1 MDLWKKFSGAS
12 TSLFPGVA
20 VNNEKCQM
28 WYNAWTRQHSLNVTI
43 PDIPRLPGE
52 ASQLFS
58 ASYTSQASMTFLQQH
73 HEVHIDPGTLYLY
86 AQLML
91 SSSCILQLPE
101 EMWKKILMAAPPPTP
116 ANLVRV
122 SVRWEVVRSRHQNFV
137 KAP

>member
-1 MDLWKKFSGAS
+1 MDLWKKFSGAA

-20 VNNEKCQM
+20 VNTEKCQM

-58 ASYTSQASMTFLQQH
+58 ASCTSQATMTFLQQP

-101 EMWKKILMAAPPPTP
+101 EMRKKYWWQPHPQHPPI
-116 ANLVRV
+116 
-122 SVRWEVVRSRHQNFV
+122 
-137 KAP
+137 